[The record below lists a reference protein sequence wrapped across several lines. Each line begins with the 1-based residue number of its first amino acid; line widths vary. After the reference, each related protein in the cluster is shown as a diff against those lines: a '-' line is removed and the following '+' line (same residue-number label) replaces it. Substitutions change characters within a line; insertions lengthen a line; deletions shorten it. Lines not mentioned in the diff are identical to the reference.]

1 VEAILQ
7 AVEYSEL
14 SDVILVEVCCLLLFF
29 WLLLADS
36 THLTAVWYTYP
47 YCMAFLAGSEISELL
62 EENAFFSRLPCRSL
76 EGYARWSP
84 SIIESRI
91 SRNYPGI
98 LSRDG

>member
-1 VEAILQ
+1 
-7 AVEYSEL
+7 
-14 SDVILVEVCCLLLFF
+14 
-29 WLLLADS
+29 
-36 THLTAVWYTYP
+36 
-47 YCMAFLAGSEISELL
+47 LAGSEISELL

>member
-7 AVEYSEL
+7 AAEYSEL

-29 WLLLADS
+29 WLL
-36 THLTAVWYTYP
+36 
-47 YCMAFLAGSEISELL
+47 LAGSEISELL